1 VVRDGSRIEAGGANV
16 PWEMGLVG
24 HEFLRLSEV
33 NEGADASGEKLVKF
47 LGGCFKRRPGVF
59 ACE

>member
-1 VVRDGSRIEAGGANV
+1 M
-16 PWEMGLVG
+16 PWKVGLVG

-33 NEGADASGEKLVKF
+33 DECADASGEELVKF
-47 LGGCFKRRPGVF
+47 LSGSFKRRPWVL

>member
-1 VVRDGSRIEAGGANV
+1 MVGDGSRVETGGTNV
-16 PWEMGLVG
+16 PWEVGLVG

-33 NEGADASGEKLVKF
+33 NEGADASGEELVKF
-47 LGGCFKRRPGVF
+47 LGGCFKRRPRIF

>member
-1 VVRDGSRIEAGGANV
+1 VVRDGSRVEAGSPDM

-33 NEGADASGEKLVKF
+33 DECADASGEELVKF
-47 LGGCFKRRPGVF
+47 LSGSFKRRPWVL

>member
-1 VVRDGSRIEAGGANV
+1 MVGDGSRVETSGTNV
-16 PWEMGLVG
+16 PREVGLVG

-33 NEGADASGEKLVKF
+33 NEGADASGEELVKF
-47 LGGCFKRRPGVF
+47 LGGCFKRRPRIF

>member
-1 VVRDGSRIEAGGANV
+1 MVRDGSRVEASGTDV

-33 NEGADASGEKLVKF
+33 DECADASGEELVKF
-47 LGGCFKRRPGVF
+47 LGGGFKRRPGIL